1 MAKATV
7 SRVFDAT
14 DTTKGVSVR
23 VQPGEK
29 PQTLPVWVI
38 EAGEAV
44 GAAVRRDRD
53 AQNDLAVFAHA
64 LRERGI
70 GRRRVAQVIAIA
82 ARLADRFACP
92 GGGGRLAFG
101 RFGDRGC
108 GCRDGAGGCFE

>member
-7 SRVFDAT
+7 SRTFDAT

-44 GAAVRRDRD
+44 GAAT
-53 AQNDLAVFAHA
+53 
-64 LRERGI
+64 
-70 GRRRVAQVIAIA
+70 RVDTPSNEPA
-82 ARLADRFACP
+82 A
-92 GGGGRLAFG
+92 
-101 RFGDRGC
+101 
-108 GCRDGAGGCFE
+108 AGETE